1 MMVTLVI
8 TMVMLKKKTN
18 CEFSGD
24 RAGKHWGFQVQ
35 SRQAGTLLH
44 SGSLSPE
51 FVWISGEKL
60 WRGGGGIFNPFRFV
74 ELLSLK
80 YLQQCHLCGHTII
93 NMIISTKTISLYLKV
108 NSSTI
113 VLTGG
118 SPTESW
124 ATEYSGIE
132 ESEVEIFF
140 LFFFTCLSPFDI
152 SFGIEKS
159 EVFKYK
165 NWYYFDYL

>member
-44 SGSLSPE
+44 SGSLSPK

-93 NMIISTKTISLYLKV
+93 NMIISTKTISLYSKV

-132 ESEVEIFF
+132 ESEVEIICCCWVFHLF
-140 LFFFTCLSPFDI
+140 LTIFWYIIWNWEGFFTF
-152 SFGIEKS
+152 F
-159 EVFKYK
+159 
-165 NWYYFDYL
+165 WYYFDHL